1 MHIITGIYTVYKL
14 LFPKQD
20 VQSVGTKRKA
30 VILVISWSLDLFVPS
45 H

>member
-1 MHIITGIYTVYKL
+1 MHIIIDIYTIYRL

-30 VILVISWSLDLFVPS
+30 VILVINWSLDLFVPS
-45 H
+45 Y